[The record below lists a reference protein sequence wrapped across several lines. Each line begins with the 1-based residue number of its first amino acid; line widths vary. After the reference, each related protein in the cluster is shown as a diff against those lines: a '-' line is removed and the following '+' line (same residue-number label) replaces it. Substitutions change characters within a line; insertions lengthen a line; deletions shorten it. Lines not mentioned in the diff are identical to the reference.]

1 MPSSFSD
8 PLSHFTVSGS
18 LILSSQTLTAQC
30 VIDSGALGLFV
41 SPTFIK
47 KNDLDSSLTELDQTL
62 SVEDVAGRPLP
73 PVTHSLQ
80 TTLSLSGT
88 QQMSHVEQIC
98 FYVADI
104 GNFDIILGLPWLLRH
119 DPHIDWQRHLLLFDR
134 CPSTCKTPQGCTVPC
149 STTSSSNSSRARC
162 LRPPGV
168 ASESLGSAA
177 QADPL
182 ISALSS
188 STISIVS
195 AEAFHQ
201 DWLDGISSGAL
212 ALVLS
217 SGTSDQLPSGASTSA
232 LGIAIGSSSAPS
244 HDVDLSKVPPQLH
257 DLAPVFSK
265 SSAQQLPPH
274 RPYDITLPL
283 KPDTVPPRGP
293 LYILSPKELKT
304 LHEWLEEQLRLG
316 LIRPSSSPASSPI
329 LFVKKKDGSL
339 RLCVDYRGLNAIS
352 IKNRNPLPRID
363 QLLDSTR
370 RAQFFTKIDLRA
382 AYNLLRVAS
391 GEEWKTAFRTHFGLY
406 ETLVMPFG
414 LTNAPPVFQAFI
426 TDVLR
431 THIGRYAAVY
441 LEDILIY
448 SNTLDEHW
456 THVRAV
462 LTDLLSAQLFAKLEK
477 CDFAQPR
484 VEFLGFFIGQGTLE
498 MDPDKLST
506 IREWPLPTNVKQI
519 QQFLGFCNFYRR
531 FVSRYAHHAGALSAL
546 THKDTPFDIGP
557 STSAYLSFTSL
568 RNALLS
574 APLLRSFD
582 PTRPIQ
588 LITDASDFAL
598 AANLHQ
604 PDDDDVQHPVAF
616 FSRQL
621 APAEKNYTAYDK
633 EMLAIVEGLRQFR
646 HWCHGCASQL
656 TILTDHR
663 NLVYFQQAQRLNDRQ
678 ARWQEQLAEFHFVI
692 EHLAGAK
699 NPADPPSRRPDYG
712 AASDNNHRLQVL
724 LPPQR
729 LRHPSPSTSPQHI
742 HSSSSSNPLS
752 LQATIFPSSPS
763 SPSSPSNLSS
773 PQATHPPSTSLG
785 PQAVLSFQ
793 APSSE
798 LLAQLQELCA
808 NDSEFAAA
816 VESQDSRFH
825 QDGDNYLFQQRL
837 FVPQSLRRSI
847 IAQHHD
853 SPAAGHRGHAVTHD
867 LVSRSFD
874 WPGSRRT
881 VRDYV
886 RCCDSCARNKTPR
899 HLPYGQLQ
907 PLEVPTRPWQLIS
920 MDHAVDLPPSN
931 GFDSIWI
938 VVDHFSGEAHF
949 VPCNKSDDANTLAQ
963 QFLVN
968 IFRLHGLPER
978 IISDRGATFIS
989 QFWRRLLQ
997 LLDVKASPSTAYH
1010 PQTNGKSE
1018 RTIQTLDAY
1027 LLVPAAEQL
1036 AEHLER
1042 TWHEVRAQLRWA
1054 KDQMASYYNQHRT
1067 PAPQYKTG
1075 DRVWLLRRNIP
1086 TTRPSDKLDHRRLG
1100 PFEISEQIG
1109 SSAYRLTL
1117 PPQLSSLHPVF
1128 PVVLLEPFAGSNSSD
1143 APPAPPTLAP
1153 TLDQAWQAVEQIIDQ
1168 RKIRNRYHY
1177 LLRWRDKPASEDTWR
1192 SLSDIPVSLEPL
1204 LQAFHRRY
1212 PRYPVPADLRPT
1224 PFNVRHL
1231 RDRVLIEPRATPGD
1245 VQQFARSVLPDRVLP
1260 ARARVSQPA
1269 SSTLRTTISPRQDSA
1284 VLSRVPAPSSPVARS
1299 SPPALPHPAAPA
1311 PAAAA
1316 PSTST
1321 ASAPFAS
1328 QPPAQGRVLRSR
1340 GRGH

>member
-1 MPSSFSD
+1 MRYRLRRPRPFRLSNLHQEKR
-8 PLSHFTVSGS
+8 PRQLSHRARPDS
-18 LILSSQTLTAQC
+18 L
-30 VIDSGALGLFV
+30 
-41 SPTFIK
+41 
-47 KNDLDSSLTELDQTL
+47 
-62 SVEDVAGRPLP
+62 GRR
-73 PVTHSLQ
+73 Q
-80 TTLSLSGT
+80 
-88 QQMSHVEQIC
+88 QIC

-134 CPSTCKTPQGCTVPC
+134 CPSTCKTPQGCTPFIKTGWTA
-149 STTSSSNSSRARC
+149 SPRA
-162 LRPPGV
+162 L
-168 ASESLGSAA
+168 
-177 QADPL
+177 
-182 ISALSS
+182 
-188 STISIVS
+188 
-195 AEAFHQ
+195 
-201 DWLDGISSGAL
+201 
-212 ALVLS
+212 
-217 SGTSDQLPSGASTSA
+217 LP
-232 LGIAIGSSSAPS
+232 SSSAPS

-339 RLCVDYRGLNAIS
+339 RLCVDYRGLN
-352 IKNRNPLPRID
+352 
-363 QLLDSTR
+363 
-370 RAQFFTKIDLRA
+370 FFTKIDLRA

-633 EMLAIVEGLRQFR
+633 EMLAIVEGLRQFQ

-699 NPADPPSRRPDYG
+699 NPADPPSRRPDY
-712 AASDNNHRLQVL
+712 VL
-724 LPPQR
+724 KQPILPQ
-729 LRHPSPSTSPQHI
+729 HPSVLKQSSPFKRPRVSYSLNYRNCVLMTPSLQLPWSLKTPASTKTVTTT
-742 HSSSSSNPLS
+742 SSSSASLS
-752 LQATIFPSSPS
+752 LSPS
-763 SPSSPSNLSS
+763 
-773 PQATHPPSTSLG
+773 AG
-785 PQAVLSFQ
+785 
-793 APSSE
+793 
-798 LLAQLQELCA
+798 
-808 NDSEFAAA
+808 
-816 VESQDSRFH
+816 
-825 QDGDNYLFQQRL
+825 
-837 FVPQSLRRSI
+837 QSLLNTTTALPPATEATQSHTI
-847 IAQHHD
+847 L
-853 SPAAGHRGHAVTHD
+853 SPAASIG
-867 LVSRSFD
+867 
-874 WPGSRRT
+874 PG
-881 VRDYV
+881 RDAPSATT
-886 RCCDSCARNKTPR
+886 CDVATRAP
-899 HLPYGQLQ
+899 G
-907 PLEVPTRPWQLIS
+907 TRPLVIS
-920 MDHAVDLPPSN
+920 LTANFNLSRFPP
-931 GFDSIWI
+931 G
-938 VVDHFSGEAHF
+938 H
-949 VPCNKSDDANTLAQ
+949 
-963 QFLVN
+963 
-968 IFRLHGLPER
+968 
-978 IISDRGATFIS
+978 
-989 QFWRRLLQ
+989 
-997 LLDVKASPSTAYH
+997 
-1010 PQTNGKSE
+1010 
-1018 RTIQTLDAY
+1018 
-1027 LLVPAAEQL
+1027 
-1036 AEHLER
+1036 
-1042 TWHEVRAQLRWA
+1042 
-1054 KDQMASYYNQHRT
+1054 
-1067 PAPQYKTG
+1067 
-1075 DRVWLLRRNIP
+1075 
-1086 TTRPSDKLDHRRLG
+1086 
-1100 PFEISEQIG
+1100 G
-1109 SSAYRLTL
+1109 SS
-1117 PPQLSSLHPVF
+1117 
-1128 PVVLLEPFAGSNSSD
+1128 
-1143 APPAPPTLAP
+1143 
-1153 TLDQAWQAVEQIIDQ
+1153 
-1168 RKIRNRYHY
+1168 
-1177 LLRWRDKPASEDTWR
+1177 
-1192 SLSDIPVSLEPL
+1192 
-1204 LQAFHRRY
+1204 
-1212 PRYPVPADLRPT
+1212 
-1224 PFNVRHL
+1224 
-1231 RDRVLIEPRATPGD
+1231 
-1245 VQQFARSVLPDRVLP
+1245 
-1260 ARARVSQPA
+1260 
-1269 SSTLRTTISPRQDSA
+1269 
-1284 VLSRVPAPSSPVARS
+1284 
-1299 SPPALPHPAAPA
+1299 
-1311 PAAAA
+1311 
-1316 PSTST
+1316 
-1321 ASAPFAS
+1321 
-1328 QPPAQGRVLRSR
+1328 
-1340 GRGH
+1340 

>member
-1 MPSSFSD
+1 MRYRLRRPRPFRLSNLHQEKR
-8 PLSHFTVSGS
+8 PRQLSHRARPDS
-18 LILSSQTLTAQC
+18 L
-30 VIDSGALGLFV
+30 
-41 SPTFIK
+41 
-47 KNDLDSSLTELDQTL
+47 
-62 SVEDVAGRPLP
+62 GRR
-73 PVTHSLQ
+73 Q
-80 TTLSLSGT
+80 
-88 QQMSHVEQIC
+88 QIC

-134 CPSTCKTPQGCTVPC
+134 CPSTCKTPQGCTPFIKTGWTA
-149 STTSSSNSSRARC
+149 SPRA
-162 LRPPGV
+162 L
-168 ASESLGSAA
+168 
-177 QADPL
+177 
-182 ISALSS
+182 
-188 STISIVS
+188 
-195 AEAFHQ
+195 
-201 DWLDGISSGAL
+201 
-212 ALVLS
+212 
-217 SGTSDQLPSGASTSA
+217 LP
-232 LGIAIGSSSAPS
+232 SSSAPS

-339 RLCVDYRGLNAIS
+339 RLCVDYRGLN
-352 IKNRNPLPRID
+352 
-363 QLLDSTR
+363 
-370 RAQFFTKIDLRA
+370 FFTKIDLRA

-724 LPPQR
+724 LPPQ
-729 LRHPSPSTSPQHI
+729 LLKQPILPQHPSVLKQSSPFKRPRVSYSLNYRNCVLMTPSLQLPWSLKTPASTKTVTTT
-742 HSSSSSNPLS
+742 SSSSASLS
-752 LQATIFPSSPS
+752 LSPS
-763 SPSSPSNLSS
+763 
-773 PQATHPPSTSLG
+773 AG
-785 PQAVLSFQ
+785 
-793 APSSE
+793 
-798 LLAQLQELCA
+798 
-808 NDSEFAAA
+808 
-816 VESQDSRFH
+816 
-825 QDGDNYLFQQRL
+825 
-837 FVPQSLRRSI
+837 QSLLNTTTALPPATEATQSHTI
-847 IAQHHD
+847 L
-853 SPAAGHRGHAVTHD
+853 SPAASIG
-867 LVSRSFD
+867 
-874 WPGSRRT
+874 PG
-881 VRDYV
+881 RDAPSATT
-886 RCCDSCARNKTPR
+886 CDVATRAP
-899 HLPYGQLQ
+899 G
-907 PLEVPTRPWQLIS
+907 TRPLVIS
-920 MDHAVDLPPSN
+920 LTANFNLSRFPP
-931 GFDSIWI
+931 G
-938 VVDHFSGEAHF
+938 H
-949 VPCNKSDDANTLAQ
+949 
-963 QFLVN
+963 
-968 IFRLHGLPER
+968 
-978 IISDRGATFIS
+978 
-989 QFWRRLLQ
+989 
-997 LLDVKASPSTAYH
+997 
-1010 PQTNGKSE
+1010 
-1018 RTIQTLDAY
+1018 
-1027 LLVPAAEQL
+1027 
-1036 AEHLER
+1036 
-1042 TWHEVRAQLRWA
+1042 
-1054 KDQMASYYNQHRT
+1054 
-1067 PAPQYKTG
+1067 
-1075 DRVWLLRRNIP
+1075 
-1086 TTRPSDKLDHRRLG
+1086 
-1100 PFEISEQIG
+1100 G
-1109 SSAYRLTL
+1109 SS
-1117 PPQLSSLHPVF
+1117 
-1128 PVVLLEPFAGSNSSD
+1128 
-1143 APPAPPTLAP
+1143 
-1153 TLDQAWQAVEQIIDQ
+1153 
-1168 RKIRNRYHY
+1168 
-1177 LLRWRDKPASEDTWR
+1177 
-1192 SLSDIPVSLEPL
+1192 
-1204 LQAFHRRY
+1204 
-1212 PRYPVPADLRPT
+1212 
-1224 PFNVRHL
+1224 
-1231 RDRVLIEPRATPGD
+1231 
-1245 VQQFARSVLPDRVLP
+1245 
-1260 ARARVSQPA
+1260 
-1269 SSTLRTTISPRQDSA
+1269 
-1284 VLSRVPAPSSPVARS
+1284 
-1299 SPPALPHPAAPA
+1299 
-1311 PAAAA
+1311 
-1316 PSTST
+1316 
-1321 ASAPFAS
+1321 
-1328 QPPAQGRVLRSR
+1328 
-1340 GRGH
+1340 

>member
-1 MPSSFSD
+1 MRYRLRRPRPFRLSNLHQEKR
-8 PLSHFTVSGS
+8 PRQLSHRARPDS
-18 LILSSQTLTAQC
+18 L
-30 VIDSGALGLFV
+30 
-41 SPTFIK
+41 
-47 KNDLDSSLTELDQTL
+47 
-62 SVEDVAGRPLP
+62 GRR
-73 PVTHSLQ
+73 Q
-80 TTLSLSGT
+80 
-88 QQMSHVEQIC
+88 QIC

-134 CPSTCKTPQGCTVPC
+134 CPSTCKTPQGCTPFIKTGWTA
-149 STTSSSNSSRARC
+149 SPRA
-162 LRPPGV
+162 L
-168 ASESLGSAA
+168 
-177 QADPL
+177 
-182 ISALSS
+182 
-188 STISIVS
+188 
-195 AEAFHQ
+195 
-201 DWLDGISSGAL
+201 
-212 ALVLS
+212 
-217 SGTSDQLPSGASTSA
+217 LP
-232 LGIAIGSSSAPS
+232 SSSAPS

-339 RLCVDYRGLNAIS
+339 RLCVDYRGLN
-352 IKNRNPLPRID
+352 
-363 QLLDSTR
+363 
-370 RAQFFTKIDLRA
+370 FFTKIDLRA

-712 AASDNNHRLQVL
+712 AASDNNHRLQ
-724 LPPQR
+724 LPWSLKTPA
-729 LRHPSPSTSPQHI
+729 STKTVTTT
-742 HSSSSSNPLS
+742 SSSSASLS
-752 LQATIFPSSPS
+752 LSPS
-763 SPSSPSNLSS
+763 
-773 PQATHPPSTSLG
+773 AG
-785 PQAVLSFQ
+785 
-793 APSSE
+793 
-798 LLAQLQELCA
+798 
-808 NDSEFAAA
+808 
-816 VESQDSRFH
+816 
-825 QDGDNYLFQQRL
+825 
-837 FVPQSLRRSI
+837 QSLLNTTTALPPATEATQSHTI
-847 IAQHHD
+847 L
-853 SPAAGHRGHAVTHD
+853 SPAASIG
-867 LVSRSFD
+867 
-874 WPGSRRT
+874 PG
-881 VRDYV
+881 RDAPSATT
-886 RCCDSCARNKTPR
+886 CDVATRAP
-899 HLPYGQLQ
+899 G
-907 PLEVPTRPWQLIS
+907 TRPLVIS
-920 MDHAVDLPPSN
+920 LTANFNLSRFPP
-931 GFDSIWI
+931 G
-938 VVDHFSGEAHF
+938 H
-949 VPCNKSDDANTLAQ
+949 
-963 QFLVN
+963 
-968 IFRLHGLPER
+968 
-978 IISDRGATFIS
+978 
-989 QFWRRLLQ
+989 
-997 LLDVKASPSTAYH
+997 
-1010 PQTNGKSE
+1010 
-1018 RTIQTLDAY
+1018 
-1027 LLVPAAEQL
+1027 
-1036 AEHLER
+1036 
-1042 TWHEVRAQLRWA
+1042 
-1054 KDQMASYYNQHRT
+1054 
-1067 PAPQYKTG
+1067 
-1075 DRVWLLRRNIP
+1075 
-1086 TTRPSDKLDHRRLG
+1086 
-1100 PFEISEQIG
+1100 G
-1109 SSAYRLTL
+1109 SS
-1117 PPQLSSLHPVF
+1117 
-1128 PVVLLEPFAGSNSSD
+1128 
-1143 APPAPPTLAP
+1143 
-1153 TLDQAWQAVEQIIDQ
+1153 
-1168 RKIRNRYHY
+1168 
-1177 LLRWRDKPASEDTWR
+1177 
-1192 SLSDIPVSLEPL
+1192 
-1204 LQAFHRRY
+1204 
-1212 PRYPVPADLRPT
+1212 
-1224 PFNVRHL
+1224 
-1231 RDRVLIEPRATPGD
+1231 
-1245 VQQFARSVLPDRVLP
+1245 
-1260 ARARVSQPA
+1260 
-1269 SSTLRTTISPRQDSA
+1269 
-1284 VLSRVPAPSSPVARS
+1284 
-1299 SPPALPHPAAPA
+1299 
-1311 PAAAA
+1311 
-1316 PSTST
+1316 
-1321 ASAPFAS
+1321 
-1328 QPPAQGRVLRSR
+1328 
-1340 GRGH
+1340 

>member
-1 MPSSFSD
+1 MRYRLRRPRPFRLSNLHQEKR
-8 PLSHFTVSGS
+8 PRQLSHRARPDS
-18 LILSSQTLTAQC
+18 L
-30 VIDSGALGLFV
+30 
-41 SPTFIK
+41 
-47 KNDLDSSLTELDQTL
+47 
-62 SVEDVAGRPLP
+62 GRR
-73 PVTHSLQ
+73 Q
-80 TTLSLSGT
+80 
-88 QQMSHVEQIC
+88 QIC

-134 CPSTCKTPQGCTVPC
+134 CPSTCKTPQGCTPFIKTGWTA
-149 STTSSSNSSRARC
+149 SPRA
-162 LRPPGV
+162 L
-168 ASESLGSAA
+168 
-177 QADPL
+177 
-182 ISALSS
+182 
-188 STISIVS
+188 
-195 AEAFHQ
+195 
-201 DWLDGISSGAL
+201 
-212 ALVLS
+212 
-217 SGTSDQLPSGASTSA
+217 LP
-232 LGIAIGSSSAPS
+232 SSSAPS

-339 RLCVDYRGLNAIS
+339 RLCVDYRGLN
-352 IKNRNPLPRID
+352 
-363 QLLDSTR
+363 
-370 RAQFFTKIDLRA
+370 FFTKIDLRA

-742 HSSSSSNPLS
+742 HSSSSSNPLILKQPILPQHPSVLKQSSPFKRPRVSYSLNYRNCVLMTPS
-752 LQATIFPSSPS
+752 LQLPWSLKTPASTKTVTTTSSSSASLSLSPS
-763 SPSSPSNLSS
+763 
-773 PQATHPPSTSLG
+773 AG
-785 PQAVLSFQ
+785 
-793 APSSE
+793 
-798 LLAQLQELCA
+798 
-808 NDSEFAAA
+808 
-816 VESQDSRFH
+816 
-825 QDGDNYLFQQRL
+825 
-837 FVPQSLRRSI
+837 QSLLNTTTALPPATEATQSHTI
-847 IAQHHD
+847 L
-853 SPAAGHRGHAVTHD
+853 SPAASIG
-867 LVSRSFD
+867 
-874 WPGSRRT
+874 PG
-881 VRDYV
+881 RDAPSATT
-886 RCCDSCARNKTPR
+886 CDVATRAP
-899 HLPYGQLQ
+899 G
-907 PLEVPTRPWQLIS
+907 TRPLVIS
-920 MDHAVDLPPSN
+920 LTANFNLSRFPP
-931 GFDSIWI
+931 G
-938 VVDHFSGEAHF
+938 H
-949 VPCNKSDDANTLAQ
+949 
-963 QFLVN
+963 
-968 IFRLHGLPER
+968 
-978 IISDRGATFIS
+978 
-989 QFWRRLLQ
+989 
-997 LLDVKASPSTAYH
+997 
-1010 PQTNGKSE
+1010 
-1018 RTIQTLDAY
+1018 
-1027 LLVPAAEQL
+1027 
-1036 AEHLER
+1036 
-1042 TWHEVRAQLRWA
+1042 
-1054 KDQMASYYNQHRT
+1054 
-1067 PAPQYKTG
+1067 
-1075 DRVWLLRRNIP
+1075 
-1086 TTRPSDKLDHRRLG
+1086 
-1100 PFEISEQIG
+1100 G
-1109 SSAYRLTL
+1109 SS
-1117 PPQLSSLHPVF
+1117 
-1128 PVVLLEPFAGSNSSD
+1128 
-1143 APPAPPTLAP
+1143 
-1153 TLDQAWQAVEQIIDQ
+1153 
-1168 RKIRNRYHY
+1168 
-1177 LLRWRDKPASEDTWR
+1177 
-1192 SLSDIPVSLEPL
+1192 
-1204 LQAFHRRY
+1204 
-1212 PRYPVPADLRPT
+1212 
-1224 PFNVRHL
+1224 
-1231 RDRVLIEPRATPGD
+1231 
-1245 VQQFARSVLPDRVLP
+1245 
-1260 ARARVSQPA
+1260 
-1269 SSTLRTTISPRQDSA
+1269 
-1284 VLSRVPAPSSPVARS
+1284 
-1299 SPPALPHPAAPA
+1299 
-1311 PAAAA
+1311 
-1316 PSTST
+1316 
-1321 ASAPFAS
+1321 
-1328 QPPAQGRVLRSR
+1328 
-1340 GRGH
+1340 